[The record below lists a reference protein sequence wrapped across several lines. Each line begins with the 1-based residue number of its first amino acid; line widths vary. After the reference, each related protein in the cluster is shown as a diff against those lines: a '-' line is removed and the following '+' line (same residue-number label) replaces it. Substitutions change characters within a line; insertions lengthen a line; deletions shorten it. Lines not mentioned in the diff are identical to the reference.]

1 MELTDASWV
10 QQAINEAA
18 LASREQRAMNEAEYD
33 QLARAMIEKYRQIEG
48 FDDNFP
54 NWLIAEE
61 IGARKTN
68 NRVRGVYEA
77 ATRLLGREADRSTP
91 EEQAEA
97 ARRWVH
103 ADQEGELVMICLEFL
118 DARGTTSSLKI
129 DQGASERVARGHLK

>member
-18 LASREQRAMNEAEYD
+18 IASREQRAINEAEYEE
-33 QLARAMIEKYRQIEG
+33 LARTMIEKYRQIEG

-54 NWLIAEE
+54 TWLIRKE
-61 IGARKTN
+61 IGVRKTN
-68 NRVRGVYEA
+68 KRVQGVYDA

-97 ARRWVH
+97 ARRWAH
-103 ADQEGELVMICLEFL
+103 ADQEGELVMSCLTFL
-118 DARGTTSSLKI
+118 DARGTTSSLKV
-129 DQGASERVARGHLK
+129 DQGGQ

>member
-1 MELTDASWV
+1 MSGLTDAEIASRA
-10 QQAINEAA
+10 QRAINEA
-18 LASREQRAMNEAEYD
+18 EYENI
-33 QLARAMIEKYRQIEG
+33 ARAMRDRYFYNPD
-48 FDDNFP
+48 FDGNFSY
-54 NWLIAEE
+54 WH
-61 IGARKTN
+61 IGQELGHTKSN
-68 NRVRGVYEA
+68 KRVRGVYEA
-77 ATRLLGREADRSTP
+77 LTRLLGREADRSTP

>member
-77 ATRLLGREADRSTP
+77 ATRRLGREADRSTP

-97 ARRWVH
+97 ARRWAL
-103 ADQEGELVMICLEFL
+103 ADQEENCLKFL
-118 DARGTTSSLKI
+118 DARGTTSSLKV
-129 DQGASERVARGHLK
+129 DQGGSERVARGHLK